1 MQQLMQP
8 YLLSVYPR
16 ELFLFANCNYI
27 ISLLVLTYLLVLA
40 DVAGKLGYD
49 EIDDVTTEDMALEV
63 RMVAMQTFF
72 ENQMKSKG
80 QTNPWILFLCVN
92 SGSQGG
98 REIDQSKE
106 DDGSSSKT
114 FLTFPIS

>member
-1 MQQLMQP
+1 MQP

-27 ISLLVLTYLLVLA
+27 IAYISSLVLTCLLVLA

-63 RMVAMQTFF
+63 RMVRNADIF
-72 ENQMKSKG
+72 
-80 QTNPWILFLCVN
+80 
-92 SGSQGG
+92 
-98 REIDQSKE
+98 
-106 DDGSSSKT
+106 
-114 FLTFPIS
+114 